1 MNDEKLIFADGTEV
15 KGHGIET
22 DSLLILYLFDTTLTD
37 MFYLLN
43 DPENVRTI
51 LWERYSETGKWTG
64 FRQLMS
70 ISTEVG
76 GMICASIKRV
86 VS

>member
-1 MNDEKLIFADGTEV
+1 MNDEKLTFANGTEV

-22 DSLLILYLFDTTLTD
+22 DSLLILYLFDTTMTE

-51 LWERYSETGKWTG
+51 WWERYSETGKWTG
-64 FRQLMS
+64 FQQLMS
-70 ISTEVG
+70 ISIEAK

>member
-1 MNDEKLIFADGTEV
+1 MNDEKLTFANGTEV

-51 LWERYSETGKWTG
+51 RWERYSETGEWTG
-64 FRQLMS
+64 FQQLMS
-70 ISTEVG
+70 ISIEVG
-76 GMICASIKRV
+76 GMICASIKRG

>member
-1 MNDEKLIFADGTEV
+1 MNDEKLTFADGTEV

-22 DSLLILYLFDTTLTD
+22 DSLLILYLFDTTLTE

-51 LWERYSETGKWTG
+51 RWERYSETGKWTG
-64 FRQLMS
+64 FKQLMS